1 MYFIGDRAY
10 DPSNGR
16 FTSQDTAA
24 FDKTNFR
31 SYDFGGGDPVS
42 MYSRNDPIRQQVN
55 DPLGEFASA
64 FGNSFR
70 SYQESNAAW
79 FRERGEA
86 FATWTREALYSQ
98 AYATN
103 NWDDAFRGEMAYK
116 GIGIG
121 ASILSMMADP
131 GGTVNGIRSMASSY
145 YDRGGSLAVIGGF
158 TGIIGIRES
167 YTGQDYLTG
176 DALTG
181 TERFDRGVLGVS
193 SLMFLGA
200 GGAATALKS
209 VATASRFAIGA
220 SRLAGNSRVLQALSK
235 FEVAPVKGGRGPAT
249 SWNGFD
255 EALAGGTVRDLT
267 TNRIKVT
274 GRGIDVVEGHVSRF
288 GPDSANSLMID
299 RLRRISRGELQ
310 ATAQDLNFYS
320 HELREFV
327 RYRRLGWKNGVPA
340 DSDAA
345 MNLWRQ
351 AHTGTLGD
359 YNLPLHAD
367 ELLYHPDAL
376 KLLWK

>member
-1 MYFIGDRAY
+1 
-10 DPSNGR
+10 
-16 FTSQDTAA
+16 
-24 FDKTNFR
+24 
-31 SYDFGGGDPVS
+31 

-64 FGNSFR
+64 YGTSFR

-86 FATWTREALYSQ
+86 FATWTREAYYSQ

-103 NWDDAFRGEMAYK
+103 NWGDAVHGELAYK

-131 GGTVNGIRSMASSY
+131 IGAANGIRSMASSY

-193 SLMFLGA
+193 SLMSLGA

-235 FEVAPVKGGRGPAT
+235 VEVAPSKGAMTGGVHKVGGARFADLD
-249 SWNGFD
+249 N
-255 EALAGGTVRDLT
+255 AGGVLRPLSIDK
-267 TNRIKVT
+267 IKIT
-274 GRGIDVVEGHVSRF
+274 DRGIGVVENHLSRF
-288 GPDSANSLMID
+288 RNPFGNTWGHNNAMLT
-299 RLRRISRGELQ
+299 RLRRIADGKLE
-310 ATAQDLNFYS
+310 ATAKDLNFYA
-320 HELREFV
+320 HELRESV
-327 RYRRLGWKNGVPA
+327 RLRRLGSTSGKP
-340 DSDAA
+340 S
-345 MNLWRQ
+345 
-351 AHTGTLGD
+351 GTHYLNSHYATLKEYSIPFKD
-359 YNLPLHAD
+359 HELYLYTD
-367 ELLYHPDAL
+367 EAL
-376 KLLWK
+376 SLMWHR